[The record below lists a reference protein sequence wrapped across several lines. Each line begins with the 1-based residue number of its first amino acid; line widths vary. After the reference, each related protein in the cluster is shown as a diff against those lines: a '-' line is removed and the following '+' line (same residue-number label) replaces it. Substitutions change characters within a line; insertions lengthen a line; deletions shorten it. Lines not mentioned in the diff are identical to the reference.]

1 VYQILYNLIFLDPS
15 IIIIVL
21 FSNLSNNF
29 RKYKEIIQDSKQRI
43 KDFKSALL
51 NIEHCE
57 ATGMKITFNMHEKFV
72 I

>member
-1 VYQILYNLIFLDPS
+1 M
-15 IIIIVL
+15 VL
-21 FSNLSNNF
+21 FSNISNNF

>member
-1 VYQILYNLIFLDPS
+1 MFHKIY
-15 IIIIVL
+15 
-21 FSNLSNNF
+21 NNF

-43 KDFKSALL
+43 KDFKSELL